1 MSAWLRG
8 LLQRARVVLGFARV
22 DAELDRELRDHFNRE
37 TERFVRAGAA
47 PEEARRRAAARFGNL
62 EALKEEAR
70 DERGGRLFL
79 DAASDVRIGWRL
91 LGRNPGFTAA
101 VIVSLALGTGGTTAI
116 FSVVDAVLMRPLPY
130 PASDELQTVEIAW
143 GDFTAPLSPADYL
156 QLRDQRAVADV
167 GAFWTPTDGF
177 TLRSE
182 TLSRIWITRTRDTWR
197 ASHSRRWID
206 KWRSQSHASA
216 RP

>member
-1 MSAWLRG
+1 
-8 LLQRARVVLGFARV
+8 
-22 DAELDRELRDHFNRE
+22 E
-37 TERFVRAGAA
+37 TERFVRTGAA

-130 PASDELQTVEIAW
+130 PVSDELQTVEIAW

-167 GAFWTPTDGF
+167 GAFWTPT
-177 TLRSE
+177 
-182 TLSRIWITRTRDTWR
+182 
-197 ASHSRRWID
+197 
-206 KWRSQSHASA
+206 
-216 RP
+216 